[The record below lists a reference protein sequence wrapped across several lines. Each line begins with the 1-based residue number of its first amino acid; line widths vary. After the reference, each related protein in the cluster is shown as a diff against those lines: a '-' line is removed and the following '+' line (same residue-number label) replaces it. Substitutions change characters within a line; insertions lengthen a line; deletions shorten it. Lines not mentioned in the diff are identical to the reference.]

1 MEEHPEKEPRENPK
15 KKKIT
20 RLVIVTVLGG
30 IFLPVIGYLADLYKA
45 NYMINH
51 PNPDVPGHWA
61 PVFTI
66 LSVIVDLLFIVIMC
80 IIISSIRE
88 EIRKDD
94 P

>member
-30 IFLPVIGYLADLYKA
+30 IFLPVIGYLADLYVT
-45 NYMINH
+45 H
-51 PNPDVPGHWA
+51 HLDPHQPGHWVPWYTA
-61 PVFTI
+61 
-66 LSVIVDLLFIVIMC
+66 LSVMADILFIFVMC
-80 IIISSIRE
+80 EIIASIRNK
-88 EIRKDD
+88 IRKDD